1 MKFIE
6 AGLPGVWLIE
16 PDVFA
21 DERGAFRRTYCAREY
36 AAQGLAN
43 TAVQGNVSENPHLG
57 TLRGFHFQVAPF
69 EEAKTITCLS
79 GALFDIV
86 VDLRPGSP
94 GFMKWV
100 SVEFSAADRRSLYVP
115 AGCANAW
122 LTVAPMT
129 TVHYYMSEF
138 YSPASYRGFR
148 YDDPAFGFRW
158 PIQPQLISEKDR
170 AFPDFDVAS
179 LVRG

>member
-1 MKFIE
+1 
-6 AGLPGVWLIE
+6 
-16 PDVFA
+16 
-21 DERGAFRRTYCAREY
+21 
-36 AAQGLAN
+36 
-43 TAVQGNVSENPHLG
+43 
-57 TLRGFHFQVAPF
+57 
-69 EEAKTITCLS
+69 
-79 GALFDIV
+79 
-86 VDLRPGSP
+86 
-94 GFMKWV
+94 MKWV